1 MYVVTR
7 QAADT
12 PRLTALEK
20 KRQTSRED
28 EEGGTRAART
38 HTFFTEAREQSGYE
52 ASPKGS
58 EKATHAQQAR
68 RCATVSLHPSSGV

>member
-20 KRQTSRED
+20 KTD
-28 EEGGTRAART
+28 EPRGRRGTRTART
-38 HTFFTEAREQSGYE
+38 HKFFTEAREQSGYE